1 MNKYHFIGIK
11 GSGMS
16 PMAQILHDMGH
27 YVQGSDV
34 ETYFFTQKKLEER
47 NIKILPHSV
56 DNIEE
61 GLTVILGNAF
71 KENQEEYTKAKDLG
85 LNTYTYSEMLG
96 KLSDSLKSIAITG
109 AHGKTTTTTMASTL
123 FKDNKDTSYLI
134 GDGSGL
140 GCNNPDLFIFEACE
154 YYRHFLNYKPTYAI
168 VTNVDFDHPDYFKS
182 EDDVLDA
189 FQNFVN
195 NVKDTVVYCGDDRLA
210 SQLKSKTA
218 KMISYGFND
227 NNFYQAKNLLT
238 NETGTEFEVY
248 KENLYFGTFNMPIF
262 GLHEVSNALAV
273 IALGDIEGLT
283 VSQMQNSVKK
293 YRKASRRFTEYKYK
307 SNIIVD
313 DYAHHPKEIIATIN
327 TAKRKYKDKKVVVI
341 FQPHTFTRTEA
352 FLEDFADS
360 LKQANQVY
368 LYPIFGS
375 AREKRGN
382 VSIEDLQNR
391 IPNSRLVDG
400 DNSFK
405 DFEKM
410 ENSVILFMGAGDI
423 NKYQQRFL
431 ETVLEKTL

>member
-34 ETYFFTQKKLEER
+34 DTYFFTQKKLEER

-56 DNIEE
+56 ENIEE
-61 GLTVILGNAF
+61 GLTVVLGNAF
-71 KENQEEYTKAKDLG
+71 KENQEEYIKAKELG
-85 LNTYTYSEMLG
+85 LQTYTYSEMLG
-96 KLSDSLKSIAITG
+96 QLSDNLKSIAITG

-140 GCNNPDLFIFEACE
+140 GFENPDLFVFEACE
-154 YYRHFLNYKPTYAI
+154 YYRHFLHYKPTYAI

-189 FQNFVN
+189 FQNFVD

-210 SQLKSKTA
+210 SRLTSKSA

-227 NNFYQAKNLLT
+227 NNVYQAKNLLT
-238 NETGTEFEVY
+238 SELGTEFEVY
-248 KENLYFGTFNMPIF
+248 KEGKYFGSFNMPVF

-283 VSQMQNSVKK
+283 LSQMQKSVKNYK
-293 YRKASRRFTEYKYK
+293 NASRRFTEHKYK
-307 SNIIVD
+307 NNIIVD
-313 DYAHHPKEIIATIN
+313 DYAHHPKEIVATIN
-327 TAKRKYKDKKVVVI
+327 TARRKYKDKNVVAI

-360 LKQANQVY
+360 LKQADLVY

-375 AREKRGN
+375 AREQKGN
-382 VSIEDLQNR
+382 VSIEDLQNI
-391 IPNSRLVDG
+391 IPNSKLTDG

-431 ETVLEKTL
+431 ESVLEKTL

>member
-34 ETYFFTQKKLEER
+34 DTYFFTQKKLEER
-47 NIKILPHSV
+47 NIKILPHSI
-56 DNIEE
+56 DNIKE
-61 GLTVILGNAF
+61 GLIVILGNAF
-71 KENQEEYTKAKDLG
+71 KENQEEYIKAKELG
-85 LNTYTYSEMLG
+85 LQTYTYSEMLG
-96 KLSDSLKSIAITG
+96 QLSDKLKSIAITG

-134 GDGSGL
+134 GDGSGF
-140 GCNNPDLFIFEACE
+140 GFKNPDLFVFEACE
-154 YYRHFLNYKPTYAI
+154 YYRHFLHYKPTYAI

-189 FQNFVN
+189 FQNFVD

-210 SQLKSKTA
+210 SKLKSKSA
-218 KMISYGFND
+218 KMVSYGFND
-227 NNFYQAKNLLT
+227 NNDYQAKNLVT
-238 NETGTEFEVY
+238 NELGTEFEVY
-248 KENLYFGTFNMPIF
+248 KEGSYFGTFNMPVF

-283 VSQMQNSVKK
+283 LSQMQISVKNYK
-293 YRKASRRFTEYKYK
+293 NASRRFTEYKYK
-307 SNIIVD
+307 DNIIVD
-313 DYAHHPKEIIATIN
+313 DYAHHPKEIVATIN
-327 TAKRKYKDKKVVVI
+327 TARRKYKDKEVVAV

-360 LKQANQVY
+360 LKQADLVY

-375 AREKRGN
+375 AREQKGN
-382 VSIEDLQNR
+382 VTIEDLQNI
-391 IPNSRLVDG
+391 IPKSRLVDG
-400 DNSFK
+400 ENSFK
-405 DFEKM
+405 DFENMK
-410 ENSVILFMGAGDI
+410 NSVILFMGAGDI